1 MVVAGLLDAHLPQ
14 PVCIINTSWLLIV
27 IVAQGCSMLTS
38 LNLWV
43 CASVSDAGI
52 CLLAAAC
59 TQLESLDLRLCSKVR

>member
-1 MVVAGLLDAHLPQ
+1 
-14 PVCIINTSWLLIV
+14 
-27 IVAQGCSMLTS
+27 MLTS